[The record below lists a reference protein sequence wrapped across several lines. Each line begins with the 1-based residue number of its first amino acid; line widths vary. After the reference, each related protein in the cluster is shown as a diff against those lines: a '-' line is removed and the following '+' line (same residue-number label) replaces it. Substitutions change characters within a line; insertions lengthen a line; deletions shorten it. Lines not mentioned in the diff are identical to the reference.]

1 MGTQPNTRSG
11 PIAGADSFNAAAA
24 LDRWPA
30 LCDPTCKFFYA
41 KHLDVLALW
50 RSLAGTGGIPLR
62 HEMTARRLQP
72 YLKSIFLY
80 ERVEGPH
87 GKRRYRVRLMG
98 SKIVQI
104 FGEFTGKY
112 LDEVV
117 PENFLPRWEAL
128 PDAVLGTG
136 APLRF
141 LIRSD
146 TFDKAHMVAEYF
158 AAPLRA
164 DDGEVRLVWVVGHY
178 DGTLCWTE
186 LHAAE
191 CKRLGL
197 KPAAYV

>member
-1 MGTQPNTRSG
+1 MVIQPKNSWG
-11 PIAGADSFNAAAA
+11 LIAGADDFNAAAK
-24 LDRWPA
+24 LYRWPA
-30 LCDPTCKFFYA
+30 LCDPTCTFFYA
-41 KHLDVLALW
+41 KHHDALALW
-50 RSLAGTGGIPLR
+50 RSLSGIEGIPFR
-62 HEMTARRLQP
+62 REMTARRFQP

-80 ERVEGPH
+80 ERVEPSH
-87 GKRRYRVRLMG
+87 GERRYRMRLMG
-98 SKIVQI
+98 SRIVQV

-141 LIRSD
+141 LVRSD

-158 AAPLRA
+158 CAPLRA
-164 DDGEVRLVWVVGHY
+164 DDGEVRLACVIGHY

-197 KPAAYV
+197 EPAAFV

>member
-1 MGTQPNTRSG
+1 MGIQPKSFSG
-11 PIAGADSFNAAAA
+11 LISGADDFNAAAK
-24 LDRWPA
+24 LNRWPA

-50 RSLAGTGGIPLR
+50 HNLAGTDGIPFR
-62 HEMTARRLQP
+62 REMTARRLKP
-72 YLKSIFLY
+72 HLKSVFIY
-80 ERVEGPH
+80 EQVEETH
-87 GKRRYRVRLMG
+87 GERRYRVRLMG
-98 SKIVQI
+98 SKIVQV

-128 PDAVLGTG
+128 PDAVLGAG

-141 LIRSD
+141 LVRSD

-158 AAPLRA
+158 CAPLRA
-164 DDGEVRLVWVVGHY
+164 DDGEARLIWVVGHY
-178 DGTLCWTE
+178 DGTLCWSE

-197 KPAAYV
+197 EPAAFV